1 MLHNFETTPSGCSF
15 FCCTPATPSSKAS
28 IAVMG
33 TLGVEILKSE
43 TDGET
48 LPLIIQP
55 KNSESRSV
63 EYLKEWITDN
73 QETINEY
80 LLTYG
85 MKRIVSLIS

>member
-1 MLHNFETTPSGCSF
+1 M
-15 FCCTPATPSSKAS
+15 A
-28 IAVMG
+28 
-33 TLGVEILKSE
+33 TLGIEILKSE

-73 QETINEY
+73 QETINEH

-85 MKRIVSLIS
+85 MKCIVSRSWEGLAS

>member
-1 MLHNFETTPSGCSF
+1 M
-15 FCCTPATPSSKAS
+15 A
-28 IAVMG
+28 
-33 TLGVEILKSE
+33 TLGVEILKGE

-55 KNSESRSV
+55 KNSKSSSV

-85 MKRIVSLIS
+85 MKGGHPIRFIVFFG

>member
-1 MLHNFETTPSGCSF
+1 M
-15 FCCTPATPSSKAS
+15 A
-28 IAVMG
+28 
-33 TLGVEILKSE
+33 TLGVEILKGE

-63 EYLKEWITDN
+63 EYLKDWITDN

-85 MKRIVSLIS
+85 MKGGGHPIRFIVSLGGWI